1 MKIRRRS
8 PGWPARLRGAFFAMS
23 FVVINGAATMPLFGQ
38 SPLRAH
44 TRPAN
49 AIRPTSSAQY

>member
-1 MKIRRRS
+1 
-8 PGWPARLRGAFFAMS
+8 MS